1 MLRIKLGT
9 DEICIPQRFGEQAP
23 LRWQKRMD
31 DLGDDYCR
39 LAPSWLDH
47 YKHKSELMDGPSAD
61 TVKDLEAAWV
71 KFREGD
77 NQEAC

>member
-1 MLRIKLGT
+1 
-9 DEICIPQRFGEQAP
+9 
-23 LRWQKRMD
+23 MD